1 MYISKIQKWG
11 NSQGI
16 RIPKYIL
23 DKAEIREGDNVEITL
38 EDNKIIIFQP
48 KRVLKQYTISELFK
62 DYKGGY
68 KPDEQDW
75 GEPIGKE
82 EW

>member
-1 MYISKIQKWG
+1 MYTSKVQKWG

-23 DKAEIREGDNVEITL
+23 DKAEISEGDVVEIAL
-38 EDNKIIIFQP
+38 EDDKIIIFQP
-48 KRVLKQYTISELFK
+48 KRVLKKYTIKDIFK
-62 DYKGGY
+62 DYKGDY
-68 KPDEQDW
+68 KPEEQDW
-75 GEPIGKE
+75 GKPVGKE

>member
-1 MYISKIQKWG
+1 MYTVKVQKWG

-23 DKAEIREGDNVEITL
+23 DKVEINEGDVVEIAL
-38 EDNKIIIFQP
+38 EDNKIIIFQS
-48 KRVLKQYTISELFK
+48 KRVLKKYTINDLFK
-62 DYKGGY
+62 DYKGDY
-68 KPDEQDW
+68 KPKEQDW
-75 GEPIGKE
+75 GEPVGKE